1 MAALRGEWLRRY
13 GVPVTALLLLA
24 VLLATDGNRPLF
36 LLFNSLGVH
45 TGDALWANW
54 TLLGDALVL
63 IVLTLP
69 FVGRRA
75 EVVWALMLAALL
87 AAVAVPMLKHNF
99 AMPRPPAVLPARL
112 IHVIGHA
119 YHSHSFPSGHTTAAF
134 AYAGVLCLYVRHR
147 GATAAA
153 LVVAL
158 GVGVSRMAV
167 GVHWPLDVTAGAGL
181 GWLCALAGR
190 AGAERWRWG
199 SGRTAQRLI
208 SVVLLA
214 CAVVLLFF
222 FKPDS
227 PLAAPL
233 PKLVAI
239 LSLLGAVPTQLRLW
253 RAPGELQRLST

>member
-1 MAALRGEWLRRY
+1 MAALRGEWLRGY
-13 GVPVTALLLLA
+13 GVPVTVLLLLA
-24 VLLATDGNRPLF
+24 ALLVTDGNRPVF

-63 IVLTLP
+63 MVLTLP

-87 AAVAVPMLKHNF
+87 AAIVVPLLKHTF
-99 AMPRPPAVLPARL
+99 ALPRPPAVLPARL
-112 IHVIGHA
+112 IHVIGRA

-134 AYAGVLCLYVRHR
+134 AYAGVLCLYVRHM
-147 GATAAA
+147 GVTAAV

-167 GVHWPLDVTAGAGL
+167 GVHWPLDVIAGAGL

-190 AGAERWRWG
+190 AGAGRWRWG
-199 SGRTAQRLI
+199 SGRTAQRAI
-208 SVVLLA
+208 AVVLIA
-214 CAVVLLFF
+214 GAVVLLLF

-233 PKLVAI
+233 PKLVAV
-239 LSLLGAVPTQLRLW
+239 LSLLAAAPAQLRLW
-253 RAPGELQRLST
+253 RAPRERQRLST